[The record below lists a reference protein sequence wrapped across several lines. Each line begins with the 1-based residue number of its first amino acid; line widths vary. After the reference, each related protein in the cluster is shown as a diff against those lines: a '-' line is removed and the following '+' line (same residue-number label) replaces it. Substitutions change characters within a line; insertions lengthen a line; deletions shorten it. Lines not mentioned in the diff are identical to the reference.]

1 MGMNDWDGLS
11 GEHDEN
17 AEAASSPAGKKEPE
31 NKVVPVSAVAAKNNN
46 KTMYLAMGG
55 LMLFVMGVYGY
66 YQYMQFQ
73 ASQNGERMRQ
83 QQAYKNQKEDAERK
97 KRESEA
103 KDKPAVAGAV
113 QPAAEVAA
121 ASASQPQ
128 NDDLAALAQLKN
140 RNGSNPAAPVATVAA
155 TPVMATAPAV
165 ASAVLPA
172 AAPVQIANTMAP
184 RPALQSAAVTQSY
197 APAQDG
203 QKREQYVSM
212 LEGRVNDLGLTKLRL
227 EAELCKYEP
236 RRNFCH
242 ASNKSGALP
251 EAQRE
256 SVQANIRSGQQT
268 QSVQP
273 AQQGQSSGGRV
284 MLFDTAR
291 PGSAVATE
299 LPRTSAKASVAQAQ
313 NTGAR
318 TQITDATPKTLS
330 LQGLTILRDRV
341 LYRDRDG
348 LTHEVEVGND
358 MEGLGRLERIDFERK
373 SFQAGGRT
381 YN

>member
-1 MGMNDWDGLS
+1 MSVNDWDGLS

-17 AEAASSPAGKKEPE
+17 ADAASSQAARKEPE
-31 NKVVPVSAVAAKNNN
+31 QKVVPMSPAAAKNNN

-73 ASQNGERMRQ
+73 AVQNGERMRQ
-83 QQAYKNQKEDAERK
+83 QQAYKSQKEDAERK
-97 KRESEA
+97 KREADA
-103 KDKPAVAGAV
+103 KDKPM
-113 QPAAEVAA
+113 VAA
-121 ASASQPQ
+121 ADKPATETAAAPASQPQ

-140 RNGSNPAAPVATVAA
+140 RNGSNPSVPVATAAAA
-155 TPVMATAPAV
+155 TAAT
-165 ASAVLPA
+165 
-172 AAPVQIANTMAP
+172 AAPVQTANAMVP
-184 RPALQSAAVTQSY
+184 RPALQSAAVAQVY
-197 APAQDG
+197 APTQDA

-236 RRNFCH
+236 RRSFCN

-256 SVQANIRSGQQT
+256 PVQANVRSGQQVPPV
-268 QSVQP
+268 QS
-273 AQQGQSSGGRV
+273 AQQVQSNGGRV

-291 PGSAVATE
+291 PGSAVAAE
-299 LPRTSAKASVAQAQ
+299 LPRASSKASVAQAQ
-313 NTGAR
+313 NPGVR
-318 TQITDATPKTLS
+318 TQAMDAAPKSLS

-348 LTHEVEVGND
+348 LTHEVELGGD

>member
-17 AEAASSPAGKKEPE
+17 AGAASSQAGKTESEK
-31 NKVVPVSAVAAKNNN
+31 KVVPVSAVAAKNNN

-73 ASQNGERMRQ
+73 ASQNDDRMRQ
-83 QQAYKNQKEDAERK
+83 QQAYKNKKEDAERK

-103 KDKPAVAGAV
+103 KDKPAVAAADKPV
-113 QPAAEVAA
+113 AEVAA
-121 ASASQPQ
+121 ASASSPQ

-140 RNGSNPAAPVATVAA
+140 RNSNNPVAPVATAAA
-155 TPVMATAPAV
+155 TPGTVVTPAAAPV
-165 ASAVLPA
+165 VLPA
-172 AAPVQIANTMAP
+172 AAAVQIANTMAP
-184 RPALQSAAVTQSY
+184 RPALQSAAVAQSY

-242 ASNKSGALP
+242 ASNKSGVLP

-256 SVQANIRSGQQT
+256 PVQANIRSGQQA
-268 QSVQP
+268 QSAQP
-273 AQQGQSSGGRV
+273 AQQVQSSGGRV

-299 LPRTSAKASVAQAQ
+299 LPRISTKTSVAQAQ
-313 NTGAR
+313 NPGAR
-318 TQITDATPKTLS
+318 TQIMDAAPKPLS

-348 LTHEVEVGND
+348 LTHEVELGGD

>member
-17 AEAASSPAGKKEPE
+17 AGVASSQAGKTESEK
-31 NKVVPVSAVAAKNNN
+31 KVVPVSAVAAKNNN

-103 KDKPAVAGAV
+103 KDKPVVA
-113 QPAAEVAA
+113 AADKPVAEAAA

-140 RNGSNPAAPVATVAA
+140 RNGSSQPIPVATTATTAAPV
-155 TPVMATAPAV
+155 PVVVPA
-165 ASAVLPA
+165 
-172 AAPVQIANTMAP
+172 QTANTVAP
-184 RPALQSAAVTQSY
+184 RPVLQSAAVAPTY
-197 APAQDG
+197 APTQDA

-236 RRNFCH
+236 RRAFCN

-251 EAQRE
+251 ETQRE
-256 SVQANIRSGQQT
+256 PTQANARSG

-273 AQQGQSSGGRV
+273 AQTVQSAGGRV

-291 PGSAVATE
+291 PGSTVAAE
-299 LPRTSAKASVAQAQ
+299 LPRASSKSSVAQVQ
-313 NTGAR
+313 GLPAR
-318 TQITDATPKTLS
+318 TQVMDAAPKPLS

-348 LTHEVEVGND
+348 LTHEVELGSD

>member
-1 MGMNDWDGLS
+1 MMGMNDWDGLS

-17 AEAASSPAGKKEPE
+17 AGAASSQTVKTGPE
-31 NKVVPVSAVAAKNNN
+31 NKVVPMSAAATKNNN

-73 ASQNGERMRQ
+73 AAQNGERMRQ

-97 KRESEA
+97 KREAEA
-103 KDKPAVAGAV
+103 KDKPVAAAADK
-113 QPAAEVAA
+113 PAAETAA

-140 RNGSNPAAPVATVAA
+140 RNGSNPAAPVAAA
-155 TPVMATAPAV
+155 TTATTAAPA
-165 ASAVLPA
+165 P
-172 AAPVQIANTMAP
+172 APVAVPAQTANTMAT
-184 RPALQSAAVTQSY
+184 RPVLQSAAVAPTY
-197 APAQDG
+197 APSQDA

-236 RRNFCH
+236 RRAFCN
-242 ASNKSGALP
+242 ASNKSGGLP

-256 SVQANIRSGQQT
+256 PTQANARSG

-273 AQQGQSSGGRV
+273 AQAVQSAGGRV

-291 PGSAVATE
+291 PGNAVAAE
-299 LPRTSAKASVAQAQ
+299 LPRASSKSSVAQVQ
-313 NTGAR
+313 GLPAR
-318 TQITDATPKTLS
+318 TQVMDATPRPLS

-348 LTHEVEVGND
+348 LTHEVELGGD

>member
-17 AEAASSPAGKKEPE
+17 AGVASSQAGKTESEK
-31 NKVVPVSAVAAKNNN
+31 KVVPMSPVAAKNNN

-66 YQYMQFQ
+66 YQYMQLQ
-73 ASQNGERMRQ
+73 AAQNDERMRQ
-83 QQAYKNQKEDAERK
+83 QQAFKNQKEDAERK
-97 KRESEA
+97 KREAEA
-103 KDKPAVAGAV
+103 KDKPV
-113 QPAAEVAA
+113 VAA
-121 ASASQPQ
+121 TEKPVAETAAAPASQPQ

-140 RNGSNPAAPVATVAA
+140 RNGSNPAAPVAAA
-155 TPVMATAPAV
+155 TTATTAAPA
-165 ASAVLPA
+165 P
-172 AAPVQIANTMAP
+172 APVAVPAQTANTMAP
-184 RPALQSAAVTQSY
+184 RPVLQSAAVAPTY
-197 APAQDG
+197 APSQDA

-236 RRNFCH
+236 RRAFCN
-242 ASNKSGALP
+242 ASNKSGAVP

-256 SVQANIRSGQQT
+256 PVQANIRSGQQV

-273 AQQGQSSGGRV
+273 AQQVQSNGGRV

-291 PGSAVATE
+291 PGSTVATE
-299 LPRTSAKASVAQAQ
+299 LPRISTKTSVAQAQ
-313 NTGAR
+313 NPGAR
-318 TQITDATPKTLS
+318 TQIMDATPKALS

-348 LTHEVEVGND
+348 LTHEVELGGD

>member
-11 GEHDEN
+11 GEHDEI
-17 AEAASSPAGKKEPE
+17 AEAASSPTGKKEPE
-31 NKVVPVSAVAAKNNN
+31 NKVVPMPAVAAKNNN
-46 KTMYLAMGG
+46 RTMYLAMGG
-55 LMLFVMGVYGY
+55 IMLFVMGVYGY

-73 ASQNGERMRQ
+73 AAQNGERMRQ
-83 QQAYKNQKEDAERK
+83 QQAFKNQKEDAERK
-97 KRESEA
+97 KREAEA
-103 KDKPAVAGAV
+103 KDKPV
-113 QPAAEVAA
+113 VAA
-121 ASASQPQ
+121 TEKPVAETAAAPASQPQ
-128 NDDLAALAQLKN
+128 NDDLGALAQLKN
-140 RNGSNPAAPVATVAA
+140 RNGSNPAIPAATTAAAA
-155 TPVMATAPAV
+155 TPVPVPVVVPA
-165 ASAVLPA
+165 
-172 AAPVQIANTMAP
+172 QTANTMAP
-184 RPALQSAAVTQSY
+184 RPVLQGAAVAPTY
-197 APAQDG
+197 APSQDA

-236 RRNFCH
+236 RRAFCN

-256 SVQANIRSGQQT
+256 PVQANIRSGQQV

-273 AQQGQSSGGRV
+273 AQQVQSSGGRV

-291 PGSAVATE
+291 PGSTVATE
-299 LPRTSAKASVAQAQ
+299 LPRISTKTSVAQAQ
-313 NTGAR
+313 NPGAR
-318 TQITDATPKTLS
+318 TQIMDATPKALS

-348 LTHEVEVGND
+348 LTHEVELGGD

>member
-1 MGMNDWDGLS
+1 MMGMNDWDGLS

-17 AEAASSPAGKKEPE
+17 AGTASSQTVKTEPE
-31 NKVVPVSAVAAKNNN
+31 NKVVPMSAAATKNNN
-46 KTMYLAMGG
+46 KTMYLVMGG

-73 ASQNGERMRQ
+73 AAQNGERMRQ

-97 KRESEA
+97 KREAEA
-103 KDKPAVAGAV
+103 KDKPVAAAADK
-113 QPAAEVAA
+113 PAAETAA

-140 RNGSNPAAPVATVAA
+140 RNGSNPAAPVAAA
-155 TPVMATAPAV
+155 TTATTAAPA
-165 ASAVLPA
+165 P
-172 AAPVQIANTMAP
+172 APVAVPAQTANTMVT
-184 RPALQSAAVTQSY
+184 RPVLQSAAVAPTY
-197 APAQDG
+197 APSQDA

-236 RRNFCH
+236 RRAFCN
-242 ASNKSGALP
+242 ASNKSGGLP

-256 SVQANIRSGQQT
+256 PTQANARSG

-273 AQQGQSSGGRV
+273 AQAVQSAGGRV

-291 PGSAVATE
+291 PGNAVAAE
-299 LPRTSAKASVAQAQ
+299 LPRASSKSSVAQVQ
-313 NTGAR
+313 GLPAR
-318 TQITDATPKTLS
+318 TQGMDATPRPLS

-348 LTHEVEVGND
+348 LTHEVELGGD